1 VVRLR
6 AAQQGSHVVIEV
18 CDDGAGIGVERVRAK
33 AVERG
38 MISAERATHQSERE
52 LQQWLFVPGFSTA
65 STVTNVSGRG
75 VGMDVVRTNVEKIGG
90 KVELE
95 SRPGKGTTLRL
106 RIPLTLE
113 TRRALLE
120 TLHHY
125 VESDGAYCWV
135 QASRWRIRRYGVG
148 WWRGGRFIT
157 GRRPGGN
164 SKEWLVDRVVGWLRR
179 SLFRISSS
187 CHLFFPCQQAFDLSV
202 EAVCDGGFSCFG
214 GEAKGLS
221 DADLD
226 IPGAEPATARHL

>member
-125 VESDGAYCWV
+125 VESDGGLLLGSSEQVADSPLW
-135 QASRWRIRRYGVG
+135 SGVVA
-148 WWRGGRFIT
+148 GGRFIT
-157 GRRPGGN
+157 GRGPGGN
-164 SKEWLVDRVVGWLRR
+164 SKEWGVVSG
-179 SLFRISSS
+179 
-187 CHLFFPCQQAFDLSV
+187 Q
-202 EAVCDGGFSCFG
+202 
-214 GEAKGLS
+214 
-221 DADLD
+221 
-226 IPGAEPATARHL
+226 